1 MMDRFRDAH
10 WYIGGGDAL
19 STIIY
24 DAGDLEGDGPDG
36 HGMVC
41 QDAVLYD
48 ARLISQAPALL
59 RIVQTLCE
67 YADVGRLVCEG
78 AAVDYAVLDEAI
90 GAARDAIAKI
100 EEV

>member
-1 MMDRFRDAH
+1 MADHTPGPWAVH
-10 WYIGGGDAL
+10 
-19 STIIY
+19 Y
-24 DAGDLEGDGPDG
+24 DDDGVEIRAAGDMMGIII
-36 HGMVC
+36 HGKEM
-41 QDAVLYD
+41 DAN
-48 ARLISQAPALL
+48 ARLISQTPALL
-59 RIVQTLCE
+59 RIVKTLCE